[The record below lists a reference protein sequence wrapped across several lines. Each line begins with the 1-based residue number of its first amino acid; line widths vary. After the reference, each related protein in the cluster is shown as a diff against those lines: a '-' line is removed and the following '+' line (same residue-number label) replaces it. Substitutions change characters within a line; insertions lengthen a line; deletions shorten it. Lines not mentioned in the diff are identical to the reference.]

1 MKYLIGFGNHF
12 ETEARENSLPKGQN
26 SPKLSP
32 LGLIPEQISGTAFT
46 MERHKNLRSW
56 LYKINPSASHGEYEA
71 FDQKYWQ
78 TGVSRPQNTSPSRM
92 RWKEPDQ
99 PAEDLDFIRGVRTMA
114 ATFEKPGGAV
124 HQYHFNQPMKTRFFY
139 NADGEMVFIPEK
151 NSIELRTEMGILK
164 ISPGEI
170 GVIPRGIKFQVNPR
184 GEGWHRGYLG
194 ENTGQAFV
202 LPSLGPLGA
211 NALANP
217 RDFQYPVAWF
227 EDKKVEC
234 EIVAKFSHGF
244 WKYTQNHS
252 PLDVVAW
259 QGNYAP
265 YKYDLKKFNT
275 MGTVSY
281 DHPDPCIYT
290 VLTSPSN
297 TPGTANMDFVI
308 FPPRWLVAEN
318 TFRPPYYHR
327 NIMSEYMGLIHG
339 TYDAK
344 EEGFIPG
351 GSSLHNSM
359 SAHGPDRESFLQG
372 ISGDEN
378 PKKIENT
385 MAFMFETCH
394 IFHPTEYALKSSH
407 REKDYFKCWGDFKP
421 LYKSSSS

>member
-1 MKYLIGFGNHF
+1 MKYLNGFGNHF
-12 ETEARENSLPKGQN
+12 ETEAQKNSLPRGQN
-26 SPKLSP
+26 SPKKSP

-56 LYKINPSASHGEYEA
+56 LYRIHPSASHGEYEV
-71 FDQKYWQ
+71 FHQKHWQ
-78 TGVSRPQNTSPSRM
+78 TKVSQSQNIPPSRM
-92 RWKEPDQ
+92 RWGKPAQ
-99 PAEDLDFIRGVRTMA
+99 PTEDMDFIQGVKTMV

-124 HQYHFNQPMKTRFFY
+124 HQYHFNKPMGTGFFY
-139 NADGEMVFIPEK
+139 NADGEMIFVPEK
-151 NSIELRTEMGILK
+151 SSIELRTEMGILE
-164 ISPGEI
+164 ISPQEI
-170 GVIPRGIKFQVNPR
+170 GVIPRGIKFQVNPLS
-184 GEGWHRGYLG
+184 EGWHRGYLG
-194 ENTGQAFV
+194 ENMGQPLT
-202 LPSLGPLGA
+202 LPNLGPLGA

-217 RDFQYPVAWF
+217 RHFQYPVAFF
-227 EDKKVEC
+227 EDKRVEC

-244 WKYTQNHS
+244 WKYTQDHS

-318 TFRPPYYHR
+318 SFRPPYYHR
-327 NIMSEYMGLIHG
+327 NIMSEYMGLVHG

-344 EEGFIPG
+344 QEGFVPG

-359 SAHGPDRESFLQG
+359 SAHGPDVGSFLEG
-372 ISGDEN
+372 ISSDES
-378 PKKIENT
+378 PKKIKDT

-394 IFHPTEYALKSSH
+394 IFHPTRYALESPH
-407 REKDYFKCWGDFKP
+407 RQKDYPKCWEGFRP
-421 LYKSSSS
+421 LYEGEV